1 MNNFDLQ
8 YTNVMKRVID
18 TGVDRPDRTGIGSRA
33 IWGAMVDVDLADG
46 FPIPTTRKT
55 TFRIAF
61 EETWWML
68 RGETDT
74 KKLEEKKINIWK
86 GNTTRE
92 FLDNRGLHRLP
103 EGHMGKGY
111 GFQWRNFGGNYK
123 IEKIYNS
130 FSEVVDE
137 NGNILIS
144 KEAFDEFNDPFFTN
158 TRYDYTKSDGKG
170 IDQIINVLEG
180 MKKDPNGRRHII
192 SGWNPQQL
200 HEMALPPCHLYNQ
213 YQILNGKL
221 NSSFVM
227 RSHDWLYG
235 GPFNFMGYALLN
247 IAFAKYLGLEPGHLT
262 YFGNDVHIYDNQIEM
277 AKEQVL
283 RDSFDLPKIELV
295 KPVKTLD
302 DLFGLQHEDF
312 VFTTEYKAHPDFKNK
327 PKMAV

>member
-1 MNNFDLQ
+1 MNSFDIQ
-8 YTNVMKRVID
+8 YLDTMYRILE

-55 TFRIAF
+55 FFRIAF

-68 RGETDT
+68 RGGVDT
-74 KKLEEKKINIWK
+74 KQLEEKKINIWV

-92 FLDNRGLHRLP
+92 FLDNRGLKHLP

-111 GFQWRNFGGNYK
+111 GFQWRHFGGDYQKTITDLEWRGASLVMGANGQMEIVPDGYGK
-123 IEKIYNS
+123 PSKDYYQPIGG
-130 FSEVVDE
+130 VDQVW
-137 NGNILIS
+137 NLLQGLKN
-144 KEAFDEFNDPFFTN
+144 
-158 TRYDYTKSDGKG
+158 
-170 IDQIINVLEG
+170 
-180 MKKDPNGRRHII
+180 DPNGRRHII

-213 YQILNGKL
+213 YQILDGRL

-235 GPFNFMGYALLN
+235 GPFNFMGYAMLN
-247 IAFAKYLGLEPGHLT
+247 IAIAKYLGLEPGHLT

-277 AKEQVL
+277 AKIQVT
-283 RDSFDLPKIELV
+283 REPYPLPKMTLTKDI
-295 KPVKTLD
+295 KTMD
-302 DLFGLQHEDF
+302 DLLNIQYEDWIL
-312 VFTTEYKAHPDFKNK
+312 EGYEAHPDFKNK
-327 PKMAV
+327 PSMAI

>member
-1 MNNFDLQ
+1 MNLFDTQ
-8 YTNVMKRVID
+8 YLDVMYRILE
-18 TGVDRPDRTGIGSRA
+18 TGTDRPDRTGIGSRA

-46 FPIPTTRKT
+46 FPMVTTRKT
-55 TFRIAF
+55 AFRVAY

-74 KKLEEKKINIWK
+74 KKLEDKKIYIWQ

-92 FLDNRGLHRLP
+92 FLDNRGLKYLP

-123 IEKIYNS
+123 QVYDGTDRGSYPIFKTDY
-130 FSEVVDE
+130 SEFA
-137 NGNILIS
+137 NGKNR
-144 KEAFDEFNDPFFTN
+144 NHTN
-158 TRYDYTKSDGKG
+158 EDVKG
-170 IDQIINVLEG
+170 IDQLVNLIEG

-213 YQILNGKL
+213 YQILDGKL

-235 GPFNFMGYALLN
+235 GPFNFMGYALMN
-247 IAFAKYLGLEPGHLT
+247 IAIAKLMGLEPGHLT

-277 AKEQVL
+277 AKEQVK
-283 RDSFDLPKIELV
+283 REPFALPTIKLNKEL
-295 KPVKTLD
+295 KTID
-302 DLFGLQHEDF
+302 DLLNIQYEDW
-312 VFTTEYKAHPDFKNK
+312 VLENYQAHPDFKNK

>member
-18 TGVDRPDRTGIGSRA
+18 TGVDRPDRTGVGSRA

-55 TFRIAF
+55 AFRIAQ

-92 FLDNRGLHRLP
+92 FLDNRGLKYLP

-111 GFQWRNFGGNYK
+111 GFQWRNFGGDYDMPYFDPGKMNPLDPKNKNFYVK
-123 IEKIYNS
+123 DNNG
-130 FSEVVDE
+130 VDQV
-137 NGNILIS
+137 I
-144 KEAFDEFNDPFFTN
+144 
-158 TRYDYTKSDGKG
+158 
-170 IDQIINVLEG
+170 QVLEG

>member
-1 MNNFDLQ
+1 MNSFDTQ
-8 YTNVMKRVID
+8 YLNVMGRVLD
-18 TGVDRPDRTGIGSRA
+18 TGIDRPDRTGIGSRA

-55 TFRIAF
+55 AFRIAF

-74 KKLEEKKINIWK
+74 KKLEDKKIFIWQ

-92 FLDNRGLHRLP
+92 FLDNRGLTYLP
-103 EGHMGKGY
+103 VGHMGKGY
-111 GFQWRNFGGNYK
+111 GFQWRNFGGGYGL
-123 IEKIYNS
+123 IDTGYTDRGS
-130 FSEVVDE
+130 YP
-137 NGNILIS
+137 IL
-144 KEAFDEFNDPFFTN
+144 ET
-158 TRYDYTKSDGKG
+158 DYTRLAKKG
-170 IDQIINVLEG
+170 RQVGYSMEHAGVDQLVNLIEG

-213 YQILNGKL
+213 YQILNGRL

-235 GPFNFMGYALLN
+235 GPFNFMGYAMMN
-247 IAFAKYLGLEPGHLT
+247 IAIAKLLKLDPGHLT

-277 AKEQVL
+277 AKIQVT
-283 RDSFDLPKIELV
+283 REPYPLPTMTLTKDIN
-295 KPVKTLD
+295 TLD
-302 DLFGLQHEDF
+302 DLLEI
-312 VFTTEYKAHPDFKNK
+312 EYSDWVLEGYQAHPDFKDK